1 MENKRDRQPHDKKGQ
16 PDTQPT
22 DPNVIPVME
31 EFVTVD
37 KKVVETGKVYIKKRV
52 VEEEATIN
60 IPLIQEGY
68 KVERVP
74 VKNQVYDEPPV
85 IRHEGGNMFIPII
98 REVVKVIKRYEVVE
112 ELHVIKTKTEVPH
125 MQQITLLKENVE
137 VERVPTKHS
146 SE

>member
-1 MENKRDRQPHDKKGQ
+1 
-16 PDTQPT
+16 
-22 DPNVIPVME
+22 
-31 EFVTVD
+31 
-37 KKVVETGKVYIKKRV
+37 
-52 VEEEATIN
+52 
-60 IPLIQEGY
+60 
-68 KVERVP
+68 
-74 VKNQVYDEPPV
+74 
-85 IRHEGGNMFIPII
+85 MFIPII